1 MRWKSGFIGSLV
13 LIVVSSVVSTL
24 ARADNSPDVCGAV
37 QAAFMTATNSQDTV
51 YPKEVRAASDLSTT
65 STWHFE
71 KFTDAMVADW
81 QLREGELSDLA
92 SQENKYASTNFRP
105 DCAWKGSPKSV
116 MDDNDPMWVE
126 FGNPVFSSSDLRLAS
141 WLASLFLIAVAVSG
155 ASGEKT
161 CVLRKRFRRQM
172 GWAVLRGLDYGSI
185 ERRWGAGRERRS
197 WAF

>member
-1 MRWKSGFIGSLV
+1 
-13 LIVVSSVVSTL
+13 
-24 ARADNSPDVCGAV
+24 
-37 QAAFMTATNSQDTV
+37 MTATNSQDTV

-126 FGNPVFSSSDLRLAS
+126 FGNPVFSSDLRLAM
-141 WLASLFLIAVAVSG
+141 VSVSFFD
-155 ASGEKT
+155 SGGGIWGYGET
-161 CVLRKRFRRQM
+161 CVLRKVDDK
-172 GWAVLRGLDYGSI
+172 W
-185 ERRWGAGRERRS
+185 AGRCFAGWIR
-197 WAF
+197 